1 MQRNKRRKTLTPA
14 EKVQYLEAA
23 QRFRRDIAPLF
34 ISLTAFGDG
43 YKALRA
49 ITEAIDAA
57 YGKLD
62 IEKPDAR

>member
-1 MQRNKRRKTLTPA
+1 MQRHKRRKTLTPA
-14 EKVQYLEAA
+14 EKNQFLEAA
-23 QRFRRDIAPLF
+23 QRFRKDVTPLF

-43 YKALRA
+43 YKALHA

-62 IEKPDAR
+62 IEKPDVR